1 MLIDNLKLND
11 NSATKWKKHKT
22 KTQKFLM
29 SSNFYFRLNQ
39 VEDISNPIITKLYG
53 EGAGGAP
60 PPEGGAGGAEGGEE
74 TADKDEL

>member
-1 MLIDNLKLND
+1 
-11 NSATKWKKHKT
+11 
-22 KTQKFLM
+22 M
-29 SSNFYFRLNQ
+29 SSNFYFRFNQ